1 MMKHKN
7 LLLLIIMSLGF
18 CGMLLMFAPQI
29 STLINPNASRVEA
42 DKASGHDTTHDQVYY
57 NDQMDNYQYDYIN
70 NGTKVLNYKARF
82 KSRVITYRI
91 TSDSKV
97 YRAIWLRAVERWNNT
112 NAVRLVEAKDQ
123 AKVQITL
130 GESEDKTETT
140 GSEIGRTWR
149 TYYQSGS
156 QGTTWMDSA
165 KCVIYTNRF
174 PASNHSVEYKL
185 SVATH
190 ELGHALGLEHENNKS
205 AVMYYQSHR
214 AAHITTR
221 EISTLKQMYK

>member
-1 MMKHKN
+1 
-7 LLLLIIMSLGF
+7 
-18 CGMLLMFAPQI
+18 MFAPQI

-123 AKVQITL
+123 AKAQITL
-130 GESEDKTETT
+130 GESEDETETT

-149 TYYQSGS
+149 PDLADVLSKWFARNNLDGFGEVCDLYESLSSQQSFGR
-156 QGTTWMDSA
+156 
-165 KCVIYTNRF
+165 I
-174 PASNHSVEYKL
+174 
-185 SVATH
+185 
-190 ELGHALGLEHENNKS
+190 
-205 AVMYYQSHR
+205 
-214 AAHITTR
+214 
-221 EISTLKQMYK
+221 